1 VCAPRDL
8 PKERKVCTHHNDS
21 GRRDL
26 SRDSLVE
33 SIRIANPYQYLGPL
47 SRKEL
52 FFDRESEIGN
62 AVIVCEQILRGAVGG
77 LLIIGGRGSGKTSF
91 LDALARELSQ
101 RKVAHARLP
110 LSEDMVKPGEEL
122 RLFRAILTE
131 LSGVAGESGLIDKT
145 TGFKIWEALKGL
157 ASIDEVGI
165 QIPGISFL
173 VKAKDIQSTQFP
185 YVILRDGLSDFV
197 KLLKEDIANRK
208 GVVLMFDEGDH
219 LTTNRTL
226 MEILR
231 NVFQSMPG
239 MCLAIA
245 GSTKLLEQA
254 SDVFSPFPRFF
265 RKIELGPYP
274 FESTVDDAIGKPL
287 VFPRNEM
294 AKKSLT
300 FEVVHGGFD
309 GIVKRTTDRMPFE
322 INLLCH
328 FAYDI
333 GATRV
338 KVDGKRVTLFMK
350 FERSLLD
357 EAMKQ
362 LRGTKE
368 YDSFVGGLD
377 VNEVTVMRI
386 LSACQF
392 GATVKEITL
401 LTVLNELGD
410 QLQDVSIDS
419 VIERI
424 VETSNSVE
432 KVESIMASIVLK
444 ASRRSIHA
452 LRSGFT
458 ERSLYQV
465 EDRWIASYFKYSATL
480 QTDLDIEV
488 GLKPTFGGIRV
499 FGDPVASVLHSVFFP
514 RIAPLLGGSDSFRA
528 HMGIDNGKWLW
539 PAKGRKIILA
549 SYFRAADETSYHL
562 AFQLTK
568 TAYAGSHREE
578 MTKVL
583 NTLKQS
589 GFVTSFEVVEKSS
602 PI

>member
-1 VCAPRDL
+1 V
-8 PKERKVCTHHNDS
+8 
-21 GRRDL
+21 
-26 SRDSLVE
+26 
-33 SIRIANPYQYLGPL
+33 IA
-47 SRKEL
+47 
-52 FFDRESEIGN
+52 
-62 AVIVCEQILRGAVGG
+62 CEQILRGTVGG
-77 LLIIGGRGSGKTSF
+77 LLVIGGRGSGKTSF
-91 LDALARELSQ
+91 LDALSRDLSE
-101 RKVAHARLP
+101 RKVAYARLP

-122 RLFRAILTE
+122 RLFRTILTE
-131 LSGVAGESGLIDKT
+131 LSRVASETGLIDKT
-145 TGFKIWEALKGL
+145 TGTKIWEALKGI
-157 ASIDEVGI
+157 ASVDEVGI

-173 VKAKDIQSTQFP
+173 VKAKEIQNTQFP
-185 YVILRDGLSDFV
+185 YIILRDGLTDFV
-197 KLLKEDIANRK
+197 KLLKEDTVNRK

-231 NVFQSMPG
+231 NVFQDMPG
-239 MCLAIA
+239 MCLTIA

-265 RKIELGPYP
+265 YKIELGPYP
-274 FESTVDDAIGKPL
+274 NESIVDDAISKPL
-287 VFPRNEM
+287 AFPRAEFV
-294 AKKSLT
+294 KQGLT

-333 GATRV
+333 AVERIEVGP
-338 KVDGKRVTLFMK
+338 KHVTLFMK
-350 FERSLLD
+350 FEKPLLD

-368 YDSFVGGLD
+368 YDSFVSVLD
-377 VNEVTVMRI
+377 VNEAVVMRI

-392 GATVKEITL
+392 GATVNEIAL

-410 QLQDVSIDS
+410 KLQDVPIGTI
-419 VIERI
+419 IERI
-424 VETSNSVE
+424 QEVSISAN
-432 KVESIMASIVLK
+432 KIDDIMASIVLK
-444 ASRRSIHA
+444 GSRLSIHV

-458 ERSLYQV
+458 KRSLYQV

-480 QTDLDIEV
+480 RSDVDIEL

-499 FGDPVASVLHSVFFP
+499 FGDPIASVLHSVFFP

-528 HMGIDNGKWLW
+528 HMGSENGKWLR
-539 PAKGRKIILA
+539 PAKGRKMILA
-549 SYFRAADETSYHL
+549 SYSRTADETIYHI
-562 AFQLTK
+562 AFQLRK
-568 TAYAGSHREE
+568 TAYAGTHSEE

-583 NTLKQS
+583 NALKES
-589 GFVTSFEVVEKSS
+589 GFIADFEVTEKSS